1 MDTSSN
7 APADDQAHMVDLSAQ
22 ADPWAAHET
31 PEAEDLDF
39 GMGAED
45 AAPEQVQ
52 DDEEE
57 EVAEKEPDPMAD
69 IPWDVAPD
77 KPVGDKQSAA
87 ASGAAEGSG
96 KVLLVL
102 TNTKE
107 AAGKPTG
114 FDPLQCARVYQ
125 ALIRQGFSVMW
136 ASPEGGLVTAD
147 ASAAAE
153 AAEDECFASWTAD
166 AGVAEALKAT
176 AKLEDVDPSYCL
188 LDAVLF
194 LGGRGALYDFVSHN
208 EVRRIAREMW
218 EQNKVVAAL
227 DRGSVA
233 LAGVILEDGT
243 SLVEGKEVTGASNDE
258 EDAAGDSAGLPVTVE
273 EALEE
278 AGAGYKKGLD
288 FEPNV
293 AVTGRLITGQNT
305 ASAKIVADA
314 IVGIVSNPDD
324 ANVWAQFVAVSA

>member
-1 MDTSSN
+1 MDAGAS
-7 APADDQAHMVDLSAQ
+7 APGDQQANMVDLDAE
-22 ADPWAAHET
+22 ADPWAAHE
-31 PEAEDLDF
+31 PAEAEDLDF
-39 GMGAED
+39 GMGMED
-45 AAPEQVQ
+45 ATPDKAVEE
-52 DDEEE
+52 EEE

-77 KPVGDKQSAA
+77 KQVGEQQHAA
-87 ASGAAEGSG
+87 KEGAVKFCG

-125 ALIRQGFSVMW
+125 ALTHHGFSVMW

-147 ASAAAE
+147 ASVAAG
-153 AAEDECFASWTAD
+153 AAEDECLASWNAD
-166 AGVAEALKAT
+166 AGVAEALKST
-176 AKLEDVDPSYCL
+176 VKLEDVDPSYCI

-194 LGGRGALYDFVSHN
+194 LGGRGALYDFVSHD

-218 EQNKVVAAL
+218 EQSKVVAAL

-233 LAGVILEDGT
+233 LAGVILEDGNA
-243 SLVEGKEVTGASNDE
+243 LVEGKEVTGASNDE
-258 EDAAGDSAGLPVTVE
+258 EDAVGDSAGLPVTVE

-305 ASAKIVADA
+305 ASAKVVADA
-314 IVGIVSNPDD
+314 IVGVVSNPDD